1 MPMNR
6 KPMIRAI
13 ATRVRWAFW
22 ASGFLNAGTPSAIAS
37 TPVRAVVP
45 AA

>member
-1 MPMNR
+1 
-6 KPMIRAI
+6 MIRAI

-22 ASGFLNAGTPSAIAS
+22 ASGLNAGTPSAIAS